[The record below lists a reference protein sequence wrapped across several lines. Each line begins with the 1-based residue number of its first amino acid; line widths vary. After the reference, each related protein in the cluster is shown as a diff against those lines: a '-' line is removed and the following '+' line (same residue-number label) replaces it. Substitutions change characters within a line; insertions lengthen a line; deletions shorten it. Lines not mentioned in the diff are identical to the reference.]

1 MLIELTPSLC
11 AGQYQTKYP
20 SVMAGLFGLM
30 IAVKLGFAVVV
41 FKVARH
47 SAANLYKKEKSEV

>member
-1 MLIELTPSLC
+1 
-11 AGQYQTKYP
+11 
-20 SVMAGLFGLM
+20 MAGLFGLM

-47 SAANLYKKEKSEV
+47 SAVNLYKKEKSEVWFVCTITSGLFTN